1 MHAGS
6 CLCTLLLPVC
16 VDSAGFDVKSRD
28 GYEQMMSQFD
38 SIVGLKYLKAMH
50 INDSKGISIE

>member
-6 CLCTLLLPVC
+6 CLRIVLLPVC
-16 VDSAGFDVKSRD
+16 VYSAGFDVKSRD

-50 INDSKGISIE
+50 INDSKGTYIE